1 MSAKDSKL
9 SILIPVYN
17 ERRTLRTLMRRV
29 LESPIQIPFEVIAV
43 DDCSRDGSREILAE
57 LAAEDS
63 RIKVILHAE
72 NTGKGGAIHTAIA
85 AMTGNIALVQ
95 DADLEYDPGEIPK
108 VIAPILDGRADASFG
123 SRYAGRDC
131 RRVLYYLH
139 SVMNKT
145 LTWLTNI
152 VTDLDLTDMET
163 CYKAVRADILKQ
175 TPLKMKRFGIEPEL
189 TVRLA
194 QWGARIYEVP
204 ISYSGRTYAE
214 GKKITWKDGV
224 QALLVIFWAALID
237 RKFTT
242 HDGYYHLK
250 AVRGPGINRWM
261 FETIKPFVGNDVLE
275 AGCGIGNLSEMM
287 LNKSS
292 LTCADVDPLFV
303 ELISRRFAHLENF
316 TAIQHDIT
324 EPLGGKIKHA
334 PDTVIC
340 LNVLELVENDVS
352 TLKNFYDVLLP
363 GGNLILM
370 VPQHAGLF
378 SKLDK
383 RFGHLRRYDREAL
396 KKALADAGFEV
407 RTLQDFN
414 RLGFMGWFI
423 FSKLLQEKELPTSM
437 MWIFNRSLPVA
448 KQVDYLKFLPGVSLV
463 AVARKP
469 DSLES
474 LTTSP
479 APSSAAGSE
488 ASS

>member
-1 MSAKDSKL
+1 
-9 SILIPVYN
+9 
-17 ERRTLRTLMRRV
+17 
-29 LESPIQIPFEVIAV
+29 
-43 DDCSRDGSREILAE
+43 
-57 LAAEDS
+57 
-63 RIKVILHAE
+63 
-72 NTGKGGAIHTAIA
+72 
-85 AMTGNIALVQ
+85 
-95 DADLEYDPGEIPK
+95 
-108 VIAPILDGRADASFG
+108 
-123 SRYAGRDC
+123 
-131 RRVLYYLH
+131 
-139 SVMNKT
+139 MNKT

-224 QALLVIFWAALID
+224 QALLVIFWAALVD

-242 HDGYYHLK
+242 HEGYYHLK

-287 LNKSS
+287 LNKAS

-316 TAIQHDIT
+316 TAIRHDIT
-324 EPLGGKIKHA
+324 EPLSGKIKHA

-352 TLKNFYDVLLP
+352 TLKNFFEVLLP

-383 RFGHLRRYDREAL
+383 RFGHLRRYDRDVL
-396 KKALADAGFEV
+396 IKALVDAGFEV
-407 RTLQDFN
+407 RIVQDFN
-414 RLGFMGWFI
+414 RLGFMGWFV
-423 FSKLLQEKELPTSM
+423 FSKLLQEKELPKSM
-437 MWIFNRSLPVA
+437 MWIFNRTLPMV
-448 KQVDYLKFLPGVSLV
+448 KQVDYLKFIPGVSLV

-469 DSLES
+469 DSVES
-474 LTTSP
+474 VTTSSK
-479 APSSAAGSE
+479 PSRAAGSE
-488 ASS
+488 AAS